1 MRPANSYQ
9 DPSMT
14 PPNQPEVAV
23 DGQGNELICST
34 SMCGRWAIEQDS
46 FDIELCEEH
55 LKDELDWNHAEAAND
70 AEREEYGQYE
80 TDRSTG

>member
-1 MRPANSYQ
+1 MKPANSYQ

-14 PPNQPEVAV
+14 PPDQPEVAV
-23 DGQGNELICST
+23 DRQGNELICST